1 MSKLTFV
8 LLAKTGSRGSRM
20 NRGRGGRKEGEVL
33 RRERQ
38 SAEEKLVESRQAQP
52 WRARDRG
59 KERVP

>member
-1 MSKLTFV
+1 
-8 LLAKTGSRGSRM
+8 M

-38 SAEEKLVESRQAQP
+38 SAEEKAVESRQAQP

-59 KERVP
+59 KERVR